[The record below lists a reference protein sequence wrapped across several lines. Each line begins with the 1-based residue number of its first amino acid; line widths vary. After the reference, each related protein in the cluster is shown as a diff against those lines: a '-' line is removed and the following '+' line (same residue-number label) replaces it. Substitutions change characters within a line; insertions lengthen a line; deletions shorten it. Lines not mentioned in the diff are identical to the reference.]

1 MSRLRILLLLILIFA
16 LQSVFTVSAQTEE
29 PTEEPASDETPFR
42 VVGYFASWTI
52 YDTQYFV
59 TDVEGSLLTHIN
71 YAFANISNDGEVVL
85 GDSWADIEYPYPGDP
100 EDAPLKGN
108 FRQLQLLKEQHPHL
122 QTLIAIGGWTW
133 SGKFSDIALTEE
145 SREKFAKSARD
156 FMVEYGFDG
165 VDLDW
170 EYPTGGGNVGNTE
183 RPEDVENFV
192 LLLEALRTELDAQG
206 EADGRHYL
214 LTIAAGAGKSA
225 YEPLDWDRIH
235 PLLDFI
241 NVMTYDM
248 SGGWSQVSGLSA
260 PLYDSSPNPVEE
272 MSTDSVMQT
281 FLGLGIPADKIVL
294 GVPFYGHSWSGVSDE
309 NNGLYQPFRQA
320 DAINFDYRLLT
331 TGGYLDSMTRFWHD
345 EAQVPWLYTDENDG
359 LIISYEDPTS
369 IQLKAQY
376 ARDHGLGGVM
386 FWELSDD
393 SEDSA
398 LLKAIHGT
406 IEEEVS
412 DNQD

>member
-1 MSRLRILLLLILIFA
+1 MIRLRAVFLLILLFA
-16 LQSVFTVSAQTEE
+16 LQSVFAQTEE
-29 PTEEPASDETPFR
+29 PTEEPAADETPFR
-42 VVGYFASWTI
+42 VVGYFTSWSI

-59 TDVEGSLLTHIN
+59 TDIEASLLTHIN
-71 YAFANISNDGEVVL
+71 YAFANISADGEVVL
-85 GDSWADIEYPYPGDP
+85 GDPWADVEIPLADEP

-108 FRQLQLLKEQHPHL
+108 FHQLQLLKEQYPHL
-122 QTLIAIGGWTW
+122 QTLISVGGWTW
-133 SGKFSDIALTEE
+133 SGRFSDVALTAE

-156 FMVEYGFDG
+156 FMIEYGFDG

-183 RPEDVENFV
+183 RPEDLENFV
-192 LLLEALRTELDAQG
+192 LLLEAVRAELDAQG

-235 PLLDFI
+235 PVLDFI

-248 SGGWSQVSGLSA
+248 SGGWSEVSGLSA
-260 PLYDSSPNPVEE
+260 PLYDSSADPVEG
-272 MSTDSVMQT
+272 MSTDSVMQA
-281 FLGLGIPADKIVL
+281 FLGLGIPSDKIVL
-294 GVPFYGHSWSGVSDE
+294 GVPFYGHSWNGVSDE
-309 NNGLYQPFRQA
+309 NNGLYQPFKQA
-320 DAINFDYRLLT
+320 DAINYDYRLLT
-331 TGGYLDSMTRFWHD
+331 TGGYLDTMTRFWHD
-345 EAQVPWLYTDENDG
+345 EAQVPWLYTDANDG

-369 IQLKAQY
+369 IKLKAQY
-376 ARDHGLGGVM
+376 ARDNGLGGVM

-398 LLKAIHGT
+398 LLRAIHAT
-406 IEEEVS
+406 DEK
-412 DNQD
+412 